1 MEDTG
6 KISHLVIVGGGTAGW
21 MSAAFFSK
29 VYAPHQMRITLV
41 ESAEIGTVGVGEA
54 TIPPITFFNQVV
66 GVDERRMLSSTQ
78 GTYKLGIEFVGWGD
92 PGDAYIHPFGN
103 YGPPMEGVSFH
114 AYWLRARKL
123 GYKAELSEFSLSC
136 VAAKAGKFDWRVED
150 PRDPRAA
157 MAHAY
162 HFDASLYAK
171 LLREVAES
179 RGVRRL
185 ERTIRG
191 VNLDPL
197 DGTVA
202 SLTLDD
208 GETLEGD
215 FFIDCSGFRGLV
227 IGDAL
232 GVGYDDWSEFLPA
245 NRAVAVPSA
254 RFQDPI
260 PYTRATADKAGWRW
274 RIPLQHRTGN
284 GYVYV
289 GDYISD
295 DEAAGTLLAK
305 LEAEHPDNKVLAD
318 PRFLRFTTGRR
329 KQSRFKNC
337 AAIGLSSGFLEPL
350 ESTSIHLIQ
359 HGLIKLAGSFPRAKN
374 DPAVAT
380 LYNQIMGEEMEQI
393 RDFLIYHYHANRR
406 VGEPL
411 WDRMRH
417 MAIPDSLKLKMEL
430 FRTRGATI
438 FPNQTIFQEPNWLA
452 IMIGQGGEPKSYDP
466 LADLMDERAVA
477 ERLQHVR
484 IACRQAADRM
494 PTHASV
500 LERAAAP
507 DPNKGKVD
515 APQAV

>member
-1 MEDTG
+1 MENAG
-6 KISHLVIVGGGTAGW
+6 KISRLVIVGGGTAGW

-29 VYAPHQMRITLV
+29 VFAPHQMTITLV

-66 GVDERRMLSSTQ
+66 GVDERRMLAATQ

-92 PGDAYIHPFGN
+92 PDSAYLHPFGN
-103 YGPPMEGVSFH
+103 YGPPMDGISFH
-114 AYWLRARKL
+114 AFWLRARKL
-123 GYKAELSEFSLSC
+123 GYKADLSEFSLSC
-136 VAAKAGKFDWRVED
+136 VAARAGKFDWRVED

-171 LLREVAES
+171 LLREVAEG

-197 DGTVA
+197 DGAVA

-227 IGDAL
+227 IGGAL
-232 GVGYDDWSEFLPA
+232 GVGYEDWSEYLPA

-254 RFQDPI
+254 RYEDPI

-289 GDYISD
+289 SDFISD
-295 DEAAGTLLAK
+295 DQAADDLLAA
-305 LEAEHPDNKVLAD
+305 LAREHPDNKALAD

-329 KQSRFKNC
+329 KRSRFKNC

-359 HGLIKLAGSFPRAKN
+359 HGLIKLAGSFPQARI
-374 DPAVAT
+374 DPAVAD
-380 LYNQIMGEEMEQI
+380 LYSQMMGDEMEQI

-406 VGEPL
+406 VGQPL
-411 WDRMRH
+411 WDRLRH
-417 MAIPDSLKLKMEL
+417 MAIPDSLRHKMEL

-452 IMIGQGGEPKSYDP
+452 VMIGQSGEPEGYDP
-466 LADLMDERAVA
+466 LADLMDERVMA

-484 IACRQAADRM
+484 VACRQAADRM
-494 PTHASV
+494 PTHTSV
-500 LERAAAP
+500 LERLSTP
-507 DPNKGKVD
+507 DLVKGKID
-515 APQAV
+515 A

>member
-1 MEDTG
+1 MENHG

-29 VYAPHQMRITLV
+29 VFTPQQMRITLV

-54 TIPPITFFNQVV
+54 TIPPITTFNHVV
-66 GVDERRMLSSTQ
+66 GVDESRMLSATEGSF
-78 GTYKLGIEFVGWGD
+78 KLGIEFVGWGD
-92 PGDAYIHPFGN
+92 PAGRYLHPFGN
-103 YGPPMEGVSFH
+103 YGTPMEGVSFH

-123 GYKAELSEFSLSC
+123 GYKAELHEFSLSDL
-136 VAAKAGKFDWRVED
+136 AARAGRFDWRSED
-150 PRDPRAA
+150 PRDPRSA

-191 VNLDPL
+191 ANLDPL
-197 DGTVA
+197 DGTIA
-202 SLTLDD
+202 SLALDD
-208 GETLEGD
+208 GETLAGD
-215 FFIDCSGFRGLV
+215 FFIDCSGFRGLL

-232 GVGYDDWSEFLPA
+232 GVGYDDWSNVLPA
-245 NRAVAVPSA
+245 DRAVAVPSV
-254 RFQDPI
+254 RYEDPV
-260 PYTRATADKAGWRW
+260 PYTRAIADKAGWRW

-289 GDYISD
+289 SDHIGD
-295 DEAAGTLLAK
+295 DEAADVLLAS
-305 LEAEHPDNKVLAD
+305 LAREHPDNKALAD

-329 KQSRFKNC
+329 KTSRVKNC

-350 ESTSIHLIQ
+350 ESTSIHMIQ
-359 HGLIKLAGSFPRAKN
+359 NGLIKLAGTFPLARN
-374 DPAVAT
+374 DPAAAT
-380 LYNQIMGEEMEQI
+380 LYNQIVDQEMENI
-393 RDFLIYHYHANRR
+393 RDFLIYHYHANGR

-417 MAIPDSLKLKMEL
+417 MAVPDSLREKMEL
-430 FRTRGATI
+430 FRTRGATA

-452 IMIGQGGEPKSYDP
+452 IMIGQAGEPDGHDP
-466 LADLMDERAVA
+466 LADLMDPRLLEQRLEYIRA
-477 ERLQHVR
+477 
-484 IACRQAADRM
+484 ACAQAAARM
-494 PTHASV
+494 PTHAQV
-500 LERAAAP
+500 LERATR
-507 DPNKGKVD
+507 
-515 APQAV
+515 QSAVA

>member
-1 MEDTG
+1 MDKAG
-6 KISHLVIVGGGTAGW
+6 GISHLVIVGGGTAGW

-29 VYAPHQMRITLV
+29 VFPSERMRITLV
-41 ESAEIGTVGVGEA
+41 ESADIGTVGVGEA
-54 TIPPITFFNQVV
+54 TIPPIAFFNQVV
-66 GVDERRMLSSTQ
+66 GVDERRMLSSTN
-78 GTYKLGIEFVGWGD
+78 GTFKLGIEFVGWGD
-92 PGDAYIHPFGN
+92 PDSAYIHPFGN
-103 YGPPMEGVSFH
+103 YGPPMDGVSFH
-114 AYWLRARKL
+114 AFWLRARKL

-136 VAAKAGKFDWRVED
+136 LAAKAGKFDWRVED

-162 HFDASLYAK
+162 HFDASLYAG

-179 RGVRRL
+179 RGVVRL

-197 DGTVA
+197 DGSIA
-202 SLTLDD
+202 SLALDD
-208 GETLEGD
+208 GETLAGD
-215 FFIDCSGFRGLV
+215 FFIDCSGFRGLL
-227 IGDAL
+227 IGGAL
-232 GVGYDDWSEFLPA
+232 GVGYDDWSDLLPA

-254 RFQDPI
+254 RFEDPI

-289 GDYISD
+289 SDYLSD
-295 DEAAGTLLAK
+295 DQAADDLLAA
-305 LEAEHPDNKVLAD
+305 LAREHPDNKPLAD

-329 KQSRFKNC
+329 KRSRFKNC

-359 HGLIKLAGSFPRAKN
+359 HGLIKLAGSFPRARI
-374 DPAVAT
+374 DTPVAD

-393 RDFLIYHYHANRR
+393 RDFLIYHYHANNRL
-406 VGEPL
+406 GQPL

-417 MAIPDSLKLKMEL
+417 MPIPDSLRDKMEL
-430 FRTRGATI
+430 FQTRGATI
-438 FPNQTIFQEPNWLA
+438 FPGQTIFQEPNWLA
-452 IMIGQGGEPKSYDP
+452 IMVGQAGEPQGYDP
-466 LADLMDERAVA
+466 LADLMDERLMA
-477 ERLQHVR
+477 ERLQQVR
-484 IACRQAADRM
+484 VACRDAAVRM

-500 LERAAAP
+500 LARLAP
-507 DPNKGKVD
+507 ETIKD
-515 APQAV
+515 AVSA

>member
-1 MEDTG
+1 MDNTG

-29 VYAPHQMRITLV
+29 VFTPQQMRITLV
-41 ESAEIGTVGVGEA
+41 ESAEIGIVGVGEA
-54 TIPPITFFNQVV
+54 TIPPITFFNKVV
-66 GVDERRMLSSTQ
+66 GVDEARMLAATQ
-78 GTYKLGIEFVGWGD
+78 GSFKLGIEFVGWGD
-92 PGDAYIHPFGN
+92 PAGRYLHPFGY
-103 YGPPMEGVSFH
+103 YGAPMEGVSFH
-114 AYWLRARKL
+114 AYWLRARRL
-123 GYKAELSEFSLSC
+123 GYKADLAEFSLSC
-136 VAAKAGKFDWRVED
+136 LAAKAGRFDWRVDD

-171 LLREVAES
+171 LLREVAEA

-191 VNLDPL
+191 VKLDPL
-197 DGTVA
+197 DGTIA
-202 SLTLDD
+202 SLALDD
-208 GETLEGD
+208 GETLAGD
-215 FFIDCSGFRGLV
+215 FFIDCSGFRGLL

-232 GVGYDDWSEFLPA
+232 KVGYDDWSVFLPA
-245 NRAVAVPSA
+245 DRAVAVPSA
-254 RFQDPI
+254 RFEDPI
-260 PYTRATADKAGWRW
+260 PYTRAIADTAGWRW

-289 GDYISD
+289 SDHIGDD
-295 DEAAGTLLAK
+295 AAADVLLAS
-305 LEAEHPDNKVLAD
+305 LAREHPDNKALAD

-329 KQSRFKNC
+329 KQSRVKNC

-359 HGLIKLAGSFPRAKN
+359 HGLIKLAGSFPLARN
-374 DPAVAT
+374 DPAAAGI
-380 LYNQIMGEEMEQI
+380 YNRIMGEEMEQI

-417 MAIPDSLKLKMEL
+417 MAVPDSLREKMEL

-452 IMIGQGGEPKSYDP
+452 IMMGQQGEPEGYDP
-466 LADLMDERAVA
+466 LADLMDERLMA
-477 ERLQHVR
+477 ERLQQVR
-484 IACRQAADRM
+484 IACLRAVERM
-494 PTHASV
+494 PTHAQA
-500 LERAAAP
+500 LARLAAA
-507 DPNKGKVD
+507 DGAKGKSNVEI
-515 APQAV
+515 A